1 LKPETKREEVNMQVG
16 FIGLGNMG
24 SGMAANLL
32 KAGHALTVYNR
43 TPARAAAL
51 VAEGAVLAKTL
62 GEAARG
68 DVVIT
73 MLADDD
79 AVEGVVF
86 GVDGILSG
94 LKALSIHV
102 SMSTISVG
110 LAERLTTAHQDAGQR
125 FVAAPVFGRPE
136 AAATGKLFIVAAG
149 KPQAVQA
156 CQPLFKALGQR
167 TFVIADEPPKAN
179 LVKLSG
185 NFLIAAVIETL
196 GEAFALVGKAGID
209 RARYLDIL
217 TNTLFAAPVYKTY
230 GGIIAEERYAPPGFK
245 AKLGFKDIHLALGAA
260 EALQVPMPVASLLRD
275 RFLTLLATG
284 AGDLDWSAV
293 AALAS
298 RDAGEPTRN
307 PTWLSV

>member
-1 LKPETKREEVNMQVG
+1 MEVG

-43 TPARAAAL
+43 TPAKAEAL
-51 VAEGAVLAKTL
+51 VADGATLAKAQ

-73 MLADDD
+73 MLADDV
-79 AVEGVVF
+79 AVEEVVF
-86 GVDGILSG
+86 GADGVLAG
-94 LKALSIHV
+94 LKTLSIHI
-102 SMSTISVG
+102 SMSTISVA
-110 LAERLTTAHQDAGQR
+110 LAERLASAHQAAGQR

-136 AAATGKLFIVAAG
+136 AAAAGKLFIVAAG
-149 KPQAVQA
+149 ESKTVQA
-156 CQPLFKALGQR
+156 CQPLFEALGQR

-196 GEAFALVGKAGID
+196 GEAFALVGKTGID

-217 TNTLFAAPVYKTY
+217 TNTLFSAPVYRTY

-245 AKLGFKDIHLALGAA
+245 ARLGFKDIHLTLEAA

-284 AGDLDWSAV
+284 AADLDWSAL

-298 RDAGEPTRN
+298 RDAGEPSS
-307 PTWLSV
+307 LSAHPD

>member
-1 LKPETKREEVNMQVG
+1 MEVG

-43 TPARAAAL
+43 TPAKGEAL
-51 VAEGAVLAKTL
+51 VAKGAALAKTP
-62 GEAARG
+62 GGAARG

-73 MLADDD
+73 MLADDA

-86 GVDGILSG
+86 GTDGVLAG
-94 LKALSIHV
+94 LRHGSIHI
-102 SMSTISVG
+102 SMSTISVPFAVR
-110 LAERLTTAHQDAGQR
+110 LASAHQGAGQR

-136 AAATGKLFIVAAG
+136 AAVAGELFIVAG
-149 KPQAVQA
+149 GEPRTVHQ
-156 CQPLFKALGQR
+156 CQPLFEALGQR

-185 NFLIAAVIETL
+185 NFLIASVIESL
-196 GEAFALVGKAGID
+196 GEAFALVSKAGID
-209 RARYLDIL
+209 RAAYLDIL

-230 GGIIAEERYAPPGFK
+230 GGIIAEQRYTPPGFK
-245 AKLGFKDIHLALGAA
+245 AMLGFKDIHLALAAA

-275 RFLTLLATG
+275 RFLTLLAAG
-284 AGDLDWSAV
+284 AGDLDWSAL

-298 RDAGEPTRN
+298 RDAGDPSSPFTVDGRY
-307 PTWLSV
+307 